1 MLCLFAHCPSFRR
14 TSRQFV
20 LTSLYHLLIPSSVA
34 VFQVAR
40 MSFVNKLIS
49 CGYGRQYI
57 DMLLL
62 HCNYVIPHN
71 SSLRRPFTSTK
82 PHVMWLVMP
91 YHPVWERSGLKRV
104 VAQFCDDP
112 LFKDLLFEA
121 FGSVSIP
128 QIKVAWKIS
137 SVPFGGTLVKW

>member
-1 MLCLFAHCPSFRR
+1 MRPYLCSPLGVSGWCLALTFSCVVLNAARRLFAVRILVC
-14 TSRQFV
+14 
-20 LTSLYHLLIPSSVA
+20 
-34 VFQVAR
+34 
-40 MSFVNKLIS
+40 SFVHKLIS

-104 VAQFCDDP
+104 VAPFCDDT